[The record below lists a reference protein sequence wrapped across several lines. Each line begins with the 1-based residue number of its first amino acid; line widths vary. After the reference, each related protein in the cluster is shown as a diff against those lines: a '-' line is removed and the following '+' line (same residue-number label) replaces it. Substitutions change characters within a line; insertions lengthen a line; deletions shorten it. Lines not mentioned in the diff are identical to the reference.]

1 MLRAE
6 LKKCLS
12 FRVLWILL
20 FCLLCINGYSQITNA
35 YDRYYTPSEYNALY
49 EQLNRMSLQEANAF
63 VSAKIESAS
72 PDSDADYN
80 GYLYYDTLEI
90 IEGLQNYPAYL
101 ESIQTNAENMTAV
114 SIWGGTDTFS
124 YRNIQK
130 TPSAYTALAGT
141 TLVLDTSLG
150 IEDLLSN
157 PLTDFLAVLLL
168 FFCVCRIFLR
178 DREQGILPLLY
189 ATPNG
194 RLRLM
199 SCKLGIAVLCAI
211 GLVLLFYGEIAL
223 ISCNLYGLGD
233 LSRPIQCIYG
243 YETCNLPV
251 SVGTYISI
259 YLLFKMAAYAVF
271 AVLFGF
277 FCTIAKNNLMVYG
290 ASIGVVGIS
299 YLLYAK
305 ISVLSPISL
314 LHFWNPIQFLQGKEI
329 LGTYTNVNCFGYPIS
344 LKISACVVIGL
355 WLFLFIGSSFIV
367 FTHAGNLQY
376 RSFSVRHKLHIRFRV
391 HQKFWYTCYRIL
403 ILQKGL
409 LVVFLLLFL
418 SVGLAKTYTRTY
430 SNEDIYYENFCNEY
444 AGVVTEK
451 TEQFL
456 TEKRA
461 FYREIE
467 AQIAELEQ
475 SESPNSYQIGQLTA
489 QLNDKAAFEK
499 FAQRVEQIPDSAEI
513 FYDTGYVRYFALDGN
528 WEGMVQVL
536 LLTAALTLLLC
547 PTTSMDCKTNLK
559 QIYHATKIGRLGYL
573 RQMFRFAI
581 LNGILF
587 SAVLIL
593 PYLLQILNHYGMQGW
608 NTPLAGIEAYST
620 CPARISVGAAA
631 IGVMGIRTIGA
642 ALTGCSITWIASHC
656 KSLVTAYCIN
666 GVLFVLP
673 AGLCLLGLDMF
684 RYVGLTPM
692 LYGII

>member
-35 YDRYYTPSEYNALY
+35 YNRYYTPSEYNALY
-49 EQLNRMSLQEANAF
+49 EQLDGMSLQEANAF
-63 VSAKIESAS
+63 VSAKIEAAS

-150 IEDLLSN
+150 VEDLLSS

-211 GLVLLFYGEIAL
+211 GLILLFYGEIAL

-277 FCTIAKNNLMVYG
+277 FCI
-290 ASIGVVGIS
+290 
-299 YLLYAK
+299 
-305 ISVLSPISL
+305 
-314 LHFWNPIQFLQGKEI
+314 
-329 LGTYTNVNCFGYPIS
+329 
-344 LKISACVVIGL
+344 
-355 WLFLFIGSSFIV
+355 
-367 FTHAGNLQY
+367 
-376 RSFSVRHKLHIRFRV
+376 
-391 HQKFWYTCYRIL
+391 
-403 ILQKGL
+403 
-409 LVVFLLLFL
+409 
-418 SVGLAKTYTRTY
+418 
-430 SNEDIYYENFCNEY
+430 
-444 AGVVTEK
+444 
-451 TEQFL
+451 
-456 TEKRA
+456 
-461 FYREIE
+461 
-467 AQIAELEQ
+467 
-475 SESPNSYQIGQLTA
+475 
-489 QLNDKAAFEK
+489 
-499 FAQRVEQIPDSAEI
+499 
-513 FYDTGYVRYFALDGN
+513 
-528 WEGMVQVL
+528 
-536 LLTAALTLLLC
+536 
-547 PTTSMDCKTNLK
+547 
-559 QIYHATKIGRLGYL
+559 
-573 RQMFRFAI
+573 
-581 LNGILF
+581 
-587 SAVLIL
+587 
-593 PYLLQILNHYGMQGW
+593 
-608 NTPLAGIEAYST
+608 
-620 CPARISVGAAA
+620 
-631 IGVMGIRTIGA
+631 
-642 ALTGCSITWIASHC
+642 
-656 KSLVTAYCIN
+656 
-666 GVLFVLP
+666 
-673 AGLCLLGLDMF
+673 
-684 RYVGLTPM
+684 
-692 LYGII
+692 

>member
-1 MLRAE
+1 
-6 LKKCLS
+6 
-12 FRVLWILL
+12 
-20 FCLLCINGYSQITNA
+20 
-35 YDRYYTPSEYNALY
+35 
-49 EQLNRMSLQEANAF
+49 
-63 VSAKIESAS
+63 
-72 PDSDADYN
+72 
-80 GYLYYDTLEI
+80 
-90 IEGLQNYPAYL
+90 
-101 ESIQTNAENMTAV
+101 MTAV

-150 IEDLLSN
+150 VEDLLSS

-211 GLVLLFYGEIAL
+211 GLILLFYGEIAL

-290 ASIGVVGIS
+290 ASIGIVGIS

-355 WLFLFIGSSFIV
+355 WLFLFMGGSLAV
-367 FTHAGNLQY
+367 FAHAGNL
-376 RSFSVRHKLHIRFRV
+376 
-391 HQKFWYTCYRIL
+391 
-403 ILQKGL
+403 
-409 LVVFLLLFL
+409 
-418 SVGLAKTYTRTY
+418 
-430 SNEDIYYENFCNEY
+430 
-444 AGVVTEK
+444 
-451 TEQFL
+451 
-456 TEKRA
+456 
-461 FYREIE
+461 
-467 AQIAELEQ
+467 
-475 SESPNSYQIGQLTA
+475 
-489 QLNDKAAFEK
+489 
-499 FAQRVEQIPDSAEI
+499 
-513 FYDTGYVRYFALDGN
+513 
-528 WEGMVQVL
+528 
-536 LLTAALTLLLC
+536 
-547 PTTSMDCKTNLK
+547 
-559 QIYHATKIGRLGYL
+559 
-573 RQMFRFAI
+573 
-581 LNGILF
+581 
-587 SAVLIL
+587 
-593 PYLLQILNHYGMQGW
+593 
-608 NTPLAGIEAYST
+608 
-620 CPARISVGAAA
+620 
-631 IGVMGIRTIGA
+631 
-642 ALTGCSITWIASHC
+642 
-656 KSLVTAYCIN
+656 
-666 GVLFVLP
+666 
-673 AGLCLLGLDMF
+673 
-684 RYVGLTPM
+684 
-692 LYGII
+692 

>member
-150 IEDLLSN
+150 IEDLLSS

-243 YETCNLPV
+243 YEPATFRFLSELTLASICCSKWLPTRYLPCYSAF
-251 SVGTYISI
+251 SVRLPKY
-259 YLLFKMAAYAVF
+259 
-271 AVLFGF
+271 
-277 FCTIAKNNLMVYG
+277 LMVYG
-290 ASIGVVGIS
+290 ASIGDCWNI
-299 YLLYAK
+299 LLT
-305 ISVLSPISL
+305 L
-314 LHFWNPIQFLQGKEI
+314 
-329 LGTYTNVNCFGYPIS
+329 C
-344 LKISACVVIGL
+344 
-355 WLFLFIGSSFIV
+355 
-367 FTHAGNLQY
+367 
-376 RSFSVRHKLHIRFRV
+376 
-391 HQKFWYTCYRIL
+391 
-403 ILQKGL
+403 
-409 LVVFLLLFL
+409 
-418 SVGLAKTYTRTY
+418 
-430 SNEDIYYENFCNEY
+430 ENFCF
-444 AGVVTEK
+444 VT
-451 TEQFL
+451 
-456 TEKRA
+456 
-461 FYREIE
+461 
-467 AQIAELEQ
+467 
-475 SESPNSYQIGQLTA
+475 
-489 QLNDKAAFEK
+489 D
-499 FAQRVEQIPDSAEI
+499 
-513 FYDTGYVRYFALDGN
+513 
-528 WEGMVQVL
+528 
-536 LLTAALTLLLC
+536 
-547 PTTSMDCKTNLK
+547 
-559 QIYHATKIGRLGYL
+559 
-573 RQMFRFAI
+573 
-581 LNGILF
+581 
-587 SAVLIL
+587 
-593 PYLLQILNHYGMQGW
+593 
-608 NTPLAGIEAYST
+608 
-620 CPARISVGAAA
+620 
-631 IGVMGIRTIGA
+631 
-642 ALTGCSITWIASHC
+642 
-656 KSLVTAYCIN
+656 
-666 GVLFVLP
+666 
-673 AGLCLLGLDMF
+673 
-684 RYVGLTPM
+684 
-692 LYGII
+692 